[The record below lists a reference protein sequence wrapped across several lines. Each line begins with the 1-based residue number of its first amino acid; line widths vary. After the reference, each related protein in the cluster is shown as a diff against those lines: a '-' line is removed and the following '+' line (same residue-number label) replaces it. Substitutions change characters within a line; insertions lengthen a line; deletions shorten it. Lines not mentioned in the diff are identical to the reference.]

1 MTGAAG
7 PDIII
12 CQKQNG
18 YSLSHVSAT
27 EWDVAVQNVG
37 KVVDAVLNEALVRS
51 FLTLARTRNV
61 TEAARQ
67 LYMSQQGVS
76 KHLARLEEDLG
87 TALFRRERGGMTLT
101 GQGEVYFE
109 VFSQIEE
116 LLEAA
121 RERADRMGSQK
132 DNRLVISHLDLLDVS
147 RIFKPIYRDF
157 LAVEPEVRMVYKSG
171 SDWATAERLEEGGVD
186 VAFTFLESLEGR
198 DRLDYLVVEQLQEV
212 LVVAADHPLT
222 ATAKSYLDFRDEPVF
237 YTPEQQGRGRGKE
250 DRLEALGIPADRLVE
265 TNGILSSCSA
275 VEMGQ
280 GVTFMTE
287 YCRLLDSGSF
297 RTYPT
302 DKPATLVMAWRKDG
316 QKPALRRFIQFVAE
330 RVKR

>member
-1 MTGAAG
+1 M
-7 PDIII
+7 
-12 CQKQNG
+12 
-18 YSLSHVSAT
+18 
-27 EWDVAVQNVG
+27 QNVG

-109 VFSQIEE
+109 AFSQIEE

-157 LAVEPEVRMVYKSG
+157 LAVEPE
-171 SDWATAERLEEGGVD
+171 L
-186 VAFTFLESLEGR
+186 SLI
-198 DRLDYLVVEQLQEV
+198 
-212 LVVAADHPLT
+212 H
-222 ATAKSYLDFRDEPVF
+222 
-237 YTPEQQGRGRGKE
+237 
-250 DRLEALGIPADRLVE
+250 I
-265 TNGILSSCSA
+265 
-275 VEMGQ
+275 
-280 GVTFMTE
+280 
-287 YCRLLDSGSF
+287 
-297 RTYPT
+297 
-302 DKPATLVMAWRKDG
+302 
-316 QKPALRRFIQFVAE
+316 
-330 RVKR
+330 

>member
-109 VFSQIEE
+109 AFSQIEE

-212 LVVAADHPLT
+212 
-222 ATAKSYLDFRDEPVF
+222 
-237 YTPEQQGRGRGKE
+237 
-250 DRLEALGIPADRLVE
+250 
-265 TNGILSSCSA
+265 
-275 VEMGQ
+275 
-280 GVTFMTE
+280 
-287 YCRLLDSGSF
+287 
-297 RTYPT
+297 
-302 DKPATLVMAWRKDG
+302 
-316 QKPALRRFIQFVAE
+316 
-330 RVKR
+330 